1 MKPIIKVEGLSKRYR
16 LGAHRTPYLTVRD
29 SLVNALRAPLNR
41 LRRNGSAED
50 NTIWAL
56 RDVSFEIGA
65 GEVIGL
71 IGRNGSGKSTL
82 LKVLSR
88 ITEPTTGRVELY
100 GRVGSLLEVGTG
112 FHGELSGRENIYLN
126 GAILGMQK
134 AEIESKMDEIV
145 AFAEVEKFI
154 DTPVKRYSS
163 GMYMRLAFAVAAHL
177 EPEILL
183 VDEVLAVGDATFQKK
198 CLGKMGDI
206 AKEGRTVIFVSHN
219 MSAVQRLCTRGIL
232 LDQGHVVKNSPISEA
247 IHFYLRAGLEQ
258 QGERIL
264 NEGERAPGFSDG
276 SVRLEAIRVLDQFGN
291 IKVEFDVKEAV
302 TVEVE
307 YSVLKR
313 QHVLN
318 VHLYFRDEAGET
330 IFVTMDNL
338 DSPWQDGPP
347 PVGLYKARCEV
358 PANLLNE
365 GTIRVEYLICTRP
378 TSTMY
383 VTYPDAISFNMTDDM
398 EEAGVRGN
406 WIREWPASIVRPR
419 LHWAIEHTPPANL
432 ESEKESERPV
442 VNARLP

>member
-1 MKPIIKVEGLSKRYR
+1 MEPIIKAQGVSKQYR
-16 LGAHRTPYLTVRD
+16 IGALRDPYSTVRD
-29 SLVNALRAPLNR
+29 SLARAVRAPLER
-41 LRRNGSAED
+41 LRGRGSGASD
-50 NTIWAL
+50 TIWAL
-56 RDVSFEIGA
+56 NDVSFEVGA
-65 GEVIGL
+65 GEVVGL

-88 ITEPTTGRVELY
+88 ITEPTRGRVELY

-134 AEIESKMDEIV
+134 SEIESKLDEII
-145 AFAEVEKFI
+145 AFAEIEKFI

-183 VDEVLAVGDATFQKK
+183 VDEVLAVGDAAFQKK

-232 LDQGHVVKNSPISEA
+232 LDQGRIAKNCSITEA
-247 IHFYLRAGLEQ
+247 IHFYLRSGLEQ
-258 QGERIL
+258 QGERIWA
-264 NEGERAPGFSDG
+264 GVDAPGFDDG
-276 SVRLEAIRVLDQFGN
+276 SVRLQSIRVVDRFGN
-291 IKVEFDVKEAV
+291 IKVDFDVKEPV

-307 YSVLKR
+307 YRVLR
-313 QHVLN
+313 MQHVLN
-318 VHLYFRDEAGET
+318 VHLYFRDESGET
-330 IFVTMDNL
+330 IFVSMDSA
-338 DSPWQDGPP
+338 DSPWRERPAP
-347 PVGLYKARCEV
+347 AGLYRARCEV

-365 GTIRVEYLICTRP
+365 GTMRVEYLICTRP
-378 TSTMY
+378 TSTLY

-398 EEAGVRGN
+398 EEAGARGN
-406 WIREWPASIVRPR
+406 WIREWPASIIRPR
-419 LHWAIEHTPPANL
+419 LNWAVEHVPSTEMEDERVPA
-432 ESEKESERPV
+432 
-442 VNARLP
+442 ARS